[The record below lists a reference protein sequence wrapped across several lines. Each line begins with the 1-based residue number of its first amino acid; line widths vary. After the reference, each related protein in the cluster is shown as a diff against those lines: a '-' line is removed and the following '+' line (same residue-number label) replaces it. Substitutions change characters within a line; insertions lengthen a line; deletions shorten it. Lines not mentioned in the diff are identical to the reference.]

1 MTTETRKGTVFA
13 IVQNLISVKIN
24 APVMNK
30 EICYVTCSKTGERLM
45 AEAIKVQ
52 SGLVNIQVFEST
64 RGVKVGDPVEFTGN
78 MLQVTLGP
86 GLLSKNLDGLQNDL
100 DKIEGTFLKRG
111 SYNVA
116 IELEKE
122 YEAAAKMK
130 KPAIE
135 RKITA
140 NQKKIDKLYKELNKH
155 TKGTQT
161 RVLKS
166 ISSEAKKR
174 SGGN

>member
-1 MTTETRKGTVFA
+1 MTAETRKGSVFA

-100 DKIEGTFLKRG
+100 DKIPGTFLKRG

-122 YEAAAKMK
+122 YEFIPSLEPNATVTAGDWLGHVKENWFDHQIMVPFHLK
-130 KPAIE
+130 GKY
-135 RKITA
+135 KIA
-140 NQKKIDKLYKELNKH
+140 
-155 TKGTQT
+155 
-161 RVLKS
+161 S
-166 ISSEAKKR
+166 I
-174 SGGN
+174 